1 MAKASDMEVIQEMVE
16 LKKHINPQL
25 MMDLVKGSEKK
36 QLFKPTKIKYSTE
49 IARFLSERFDKGV

>member
-1 MAKASDMEVIQEMVE
+1 MEVIQEMVE